1 MRTAN
6 ESSYIAVF
14 EAAHRIVLRS
24 GCGAA
29 TMRAV
34 ALEGGLSPSTVRSHY
49 RTQSHL
55 LACAFAAVED
65 HFAREVSRTSHLL
78 DRRAD
83 VRVED
88 AVQVLAV
95 HLPTHGDGLD
105 QLRLLHAYTAW
116 ARHDWD
122 MAIPMAGFD
131 QRFHHLC
138 LTVCARLGVSRVHAG
153 RQARLLRALVTGLAE
168 ELVTVCEPPEGER
181 SLRLPD
187 RLMESGAR
195 AVLVQHLRAVVD
207 LTSSG
212 QEGQRRPAPPV
223 DRAG

>member
-6 ESSYIAVF
+6 DSYYIAVF

-49 RTQSHL
+49 GTQSHL
-55 LACAFAAVED
+55 LACSFAAVED
-65 HFAREVSRTSHLL
+65 HFARELSRTSHLL

-95 HLPTHGDGLD
+95 HLPTDGDGLD
-105 QLRLLHAYTAW
+105 QL
-116 ARHDWD
+116 
-122 MAIPMAGFD
+122 
-131 QRFHHLC
+131 
-138 LTVCARLGVSRVHAG
+138 

-168 ELVTVCEPPEGER
+168 EIVTVCEPPEGER
-181 SLRLPD
+181 SLGLPD
-187 RLMESGAR
+187 RLMEPGVR

-212 QEGQRRPAPPV
+212 QEEQRRAAPPV